1 MHRSNSVKLNEWTAD
16 PNYCSEKSTT
26 STPVHENPNSAIAV
40 EGNIKHPTMMSR
52 SQSFCDGM
60 LTPKRS
66 IFPTTTID
74 RYKPYVASGNMNRS
88 MSLPSR
94 LCSPPQHASLAQDSS
109 NLTRIDPH
117 AQFDMAKHLPFL
129 SLEDDSAE
137 EVLPSPDLVVAGG
150 EEVED
155 TSVPRPQQ
163 QQQVDDQAQAEKLQ
177 RSIFGGGL
185 KMRKSSTDGTSS
197 FMTASTSVSDAS
209 LSSEGSEVA
218 TVAPRPKSI
227 LRNKSLDSS
236 FEGNAQRRRVSRMSE
251 RCKSFDDELYSRER
265 KLGFPQHNDR
275 RTKSC
280 SQMMKVSFASRVRVL
295 EFERSK
301 DEDSHGFAGWF
312 TPLELAKFKADA
324 VRQMREERARLFIGG
339 RTRSMRGSEAF
350 ATPIMPVVTPSGSPR
365 IKPSITTE
373 IQNILVVDVHDI
385 FLKLF
390 SKALKEMMPHV
401 KVVTAMSAIEALK
414 QIEIA
419 KLAHGNRLDAPTHG
433 FDIVI
438 AEERLHSPNMSTRNN
453 MARKYSGSKEV
464 HSTSPASVDGLFL
477 DNKQDPSESI
487 SYTGSQLIGFLNQQE
502 KVAESRGMFAV
513 QRTFLIG
520 VSASLKDD
528 RTKLSKAGANLLWSK
543 PPPLMNNALRDT
555 LFNGVLEKRGKK

>member
-1 MHRSNSVKLNEWTAD
+1 MRRSDSAKLNEWTAD
-16 PNYCSEKSTT
+16 PNCIEKSTT
-26 STPVHENPNSAIAV
+26 STPVHENPNSAMAV
-40 EGNIKHPTMMSR
+40 AGNKHPLRSR
-52 SQSFCDGM
+52 SQSFCSGT
-60 LTPKRS
+60 LTPKRN
-66 IFPTTTID
+66 IFPTSTID

-129 SLEDDSAE
+129 SLENDVAE
-137 EVLPSPDLVVAGG
+137 KVPPSPDLVVAGG
-150 EEVED
+150 EDVED
-155 TSVPRPQQ
+155 TSVPPQQ
-163 QQQVDDQAQAEKLQ
+163 QQQQADDKAQAEKLQ
-177 RSIFGGGL
+177 RSIFGGDL
-185 KMRKSSTDGTSS
+185 KMRKSSADGTFS
-197 FMTASTSVSDAS
+197 FMTESTSVSDAS

-218 TVAPRPKSI
+218 TAPRPKSI

-236 FEGNAQRRRVSRMSE
+236 PESYAQRRQISRMSG

-280 SQMMKVSFASRVRVL
+280 SQMMKVCFASRVRVL

-301 DEDSHGFAGWF
+301 DEDSHGLAGWF

-339 RTRSMRGSEAF
+339 QTRSMRGAEVF
-350 ATPIMPVVTPSGSPR
+350 ATPIMPVVTPSGPPR
-365 IKPSITTE
+365 TKPSITTE

-390 SKALKEMMPHV
+390 SKALKVMMPHV

-438 AEERLHSPNMSTRNN
+438 AEERLHSPTMSTRNN
-453 MARKYSGSKEV
+453 MARKYSSSKEV

-477 DNKQDPSESI
+477 DNKQDPTESM
-487 SYTGSQLIGFLNQQE
+487 SYSGSQLIGFLNQQE
-502 KVAESRGMFAV
+502 KVAESRGMFTM

-528 RTKLSKAGANLLWSK
+528 STKLRKAGANLLWSK
-543 PPPLMNNALRDT
+543 PPPRMDNVLRDT
-555 LFNGVLEKRGKK
+555 VLNGVLEKRGKK